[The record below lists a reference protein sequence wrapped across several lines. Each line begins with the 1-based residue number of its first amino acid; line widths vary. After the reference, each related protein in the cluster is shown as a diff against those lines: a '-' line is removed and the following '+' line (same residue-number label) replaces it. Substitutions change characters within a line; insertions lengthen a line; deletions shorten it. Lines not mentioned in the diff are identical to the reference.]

1 MSVRKVIEV
10 IIGGRSELGG
20 VVDQANADLGRLGKG
35 VPGATGGAGA
45 GGIAGAGGGQELLK
59 TTTASLRT
67 LQQMVKVIAAVELGF
82 RLAESAAHAM
92 DGFAAHAAG
101 NMEKA
106 ADSLKK
112 LEAGISSIPVAG
124 PAYKA
129 GQFIRSMVDEQG
141 ATEARWAE
149 RQARESEEEVK
160 RLADNARLEEQRR
173 KFRESI
179 VGPANAVIDRSR
191 RELREVGKTAEQKE
205 VGRLNDEYWAEYGK
219 LRELYDRAENRR
231 EFEARDR
238 VKKALELLTKSF
250 EQKVADT
257 MAKRAE
263 EIKDEVDRIIDDVE
277 KAGRD
282 QRRELFRDSLA
293 KAMDLRSVSDEL
305 DLYFPEDGE
314 AATPDTPSR
323 PTRQPRLGPLGAT
336 MLSSSYRGVGELFT
350 AGLDPQ
356 AALVKSGDA
365 TARNTAATVEAL
377 NALVNALR
385 HGASGPIPF
394 NLSLR

>member
-92 DGFAAHAAG
+92 DGFAANAAG

-106 ADSLKK
+106 ADSFKK

-124 PAYKA
+124 PAFKA
-129 GQFIRSMVDEQG
+129 GQFIRSMGDEQS

-149 RQARESEEEVK
+149 RQAREAEEEVK
-160 RLADNARLEEQRR
+160 RLGDNARLEEQRR

-179 VGPANAVIDRSR
+179 LNPVRASLAESEKVIRQRNMTPEQREINNLSRERWAKEDVLAELANKA
-191 RELREVGKTAEQKE
+191 
-205 VGRLNDEYWAEYGK
+205 
-219 LRELYDRAENRR
+219 
-231 EFEARDR
+231 EARRDFDLVDKVR
-238 VKKALELLTKSF
+238 KAYFKLQE
-250 EQKVADT
+250 EYDIKVAEVL
-257 MAKRAE
+257 AKRAE
-263 EIKDEVDRIIDDVE
+263 ALTDEVDRIIDDVQA
-277 KAGRD
+277 AGRD
-282 QRRELFRDSLA
+282 QLRQRARDELA

-314 AATPDTPSR
+314 AAAPETPSR
-323 PTRQPRLGPLGAT
+323 RGRAPRLGPLGAT

-394 NLSLR
+394 NLSLK